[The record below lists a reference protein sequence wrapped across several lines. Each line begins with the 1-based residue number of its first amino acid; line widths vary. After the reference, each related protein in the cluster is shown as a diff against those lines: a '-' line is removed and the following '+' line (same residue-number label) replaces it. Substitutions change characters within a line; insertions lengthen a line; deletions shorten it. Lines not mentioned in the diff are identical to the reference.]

1 MMMPPDHDACEP
13 SSVID
18 DVRAARAAVARQC
31 NGLDSLAEHLRTIG
45 EEYRARTGQF
55 ADIPSV
61 RPNEVQQQIDS
72 AEPFEPTAAVP
83 SNTAGVTAR

>member
-1 MMMPPDHDACEP
+1 MMMPADHDACEP
-13 SSVID
+13 SSLID

-31 NGLDSLAEHLRTIG
+31 NGLDSLAEHLRMIG

-61 RPNEVQQQIDS
+61 RPNEVQRQIAS
-72 AEPFEPTAAVP
+72 AEPFESNARAA
-83 SNTAGVTAR
+83 SNTPGATAR